1 MPKGS
6 FSMTIE
12 DYSTILKVAESS
24 SPEKTVL
31 TEVEGLVLRVSKQVS
46 KDGDTLVY
54 RLSEHELSK
63 K

>member
-1 MPKGS
+1 
-6 FSMTIE
+6 MTIE

-54 RLSEHELSK
+54 RLSEHELAK